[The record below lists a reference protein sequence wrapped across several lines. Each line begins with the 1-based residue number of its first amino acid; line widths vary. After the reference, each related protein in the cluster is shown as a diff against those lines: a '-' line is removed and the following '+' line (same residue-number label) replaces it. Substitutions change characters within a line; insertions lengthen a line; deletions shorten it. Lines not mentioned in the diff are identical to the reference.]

1 MKYAA
6 GSIYHEVRRRR
17 ELRIKEVRGNL
28 HQSTISHL
36 EHDTGDMTLNTMMKI
51 LKPTFMSAEEFCQL
65 IDEQSES
72 PTFIFKKI
80 ARYYDE
86 MNVAGLKQ
94 LVTVYKRDKLL
105 TTPNRLVLLTI
116 QSCIDEL
123 SEKKHLLSQ
132 DDCDFVQGYLL
143 HPGRWFSFEYIVFA
157 NLSFSMPAKINLR
170 VSKKMVR
177 AYEQFHLPSYDSL
190 LVNVLYNLST
200 SFLDQE
206 DPKLSARFLNFLD
219 LDKLNHNNLY
229 MRHHITFLEL
239 VIRFQTNPLDKANV
253 EKLKV
258 FLEATRLI
266 DETLFKKNIDWI
278 ESLKINPVIILGK

>member
-116 QSCIDEL
+116 QS
-123 SEKKHLLSQ
+123 
-132 DDCDFVQGYLL
+132 
-143 HPGRWFSFEYIVFA
+143 
-157 NLSFSMPAKINLR
+157 
-170 VSKKMVR
+170 
-177 AYEQFHLPSYDSL
+177 
-190 LVNVLYNLST
+190 
-200 SFLDQE
+200 
-206 DPKLSARFLNFLD
+206 
-219 LDKLNHNNLY
+219 
-229 MRHHITFLEL
+229 
-239 VIRFQTNPLDKANV
+239 
-253 EKLKV
+253 
-258 FLEATRLI
+258 
-266 DETLFKKNIDWI
+266 
-278 ESLKINPVIILGK
+278 